1 MARHPIHEYFRP
13 AQQDSPM
20 TWKPFPD
27 NPEAQIMGWLQHE
40 NYSACYI
47 PIIDNAPVFKFFYCS
62 TCRAWKRISTSTGHI
77 RIHYD
82 SVSHSDERFL
92 EKNQMTPDMASR
104 MMKATTFFL
113 LTNGLPF
120 RLIDD
125 QYFQVLP
132 TLGHRRKLKEVSR
145 KMARSVLNSIKQ
157 TLARVSYCSLSVDE
171 WADVT
176 RQRYIG
182 VSCHTR
188 LEGIM
193 RVFTIA
199 HYSVATAIG
208 PDGRDHLNAKDVAT
222 IVHEVMKD
230 FQICKKTLLIVTDRA
245 SIMQNALTLLT
256 DMRLEDGLVPVL
268 GAPCVCH
275 VVNSLL
281 SKFVKLVSP
290 AVQDVIDIQNKLS
303 HSEVFANKLLREEH
317 EITRIPGYCPVRWYS
332 LFEMLKAMKRLKE
345 PILSFYQIELLQHIP
360 TSVWTTIDELLPLTD
375 VVKSATKALEGE
387 RYSTICFVLQAF
399 QRIHDKA
406 MELPQVNVS
415 YEEPIKAWNEYY
427 QKTVQACR
435 HQWYPL
441 LEVACFLHPGIN
453 HSKFL
458 TSSDRLEIANYLEK
472 NHAWTDLTMMPAIDR
487 ALHENATTPTRTTAV
502 YRARTDEV
510 RRNPTP
516 LVEAVQ
522 KGASHDKDALR
533 SLMDNEKGTAQVHRT
548 QTIKDEMNAYITMLR
563 PGLMPE
569 DFWNHHEDDLP
580 RLSTIARRLMAIIPS
595 SAATESSVV
604 QGALN

>member
-104 MMKATTFFL
+104 MMKATTLFL

-132 TLGHRRKLKEVSR
+132 TLGHRSKLKEVSR

-290 AVQDVIDIQNKLS
+290 AVQDVIDIQNKFCGTIFVGYSNNQESPLFLS
-303 HSEVFANKLLREEH
+303 KHMLSKEKDFPLVVFSKENCTSFYK
-317 EITRIPGYCPVRWYS
+317 G
-332 LFEMLKAMKRLKE
+332 RLKYIAE
-345 PILSFYQIELLQHIP
+345 SMFIEDSLKQISCGKTYGLINNKNKNSFQDHQQNH
-360 TSVWTTIDELLPLTD
+360 
-375 VVKSATKALEGE
+375 
-387 RYSTICFVLQAF
+387 
-399 QRIHDKA
+399 
-406 MELPQVNVS
+406 
-415 YEEPIKAWNEYY
+415 
-427 QKTVQACR
+427 QKM
-435 HQWYPL
+435 
-441 LEVACFLHPGIN
+441 
-453 HSKFL
+453 K
-458 TSSDRLEIANYLEK
+458 K
-472 NHAWTDLTMMPAIDR
+472 NHNYFSQFLIYCISFIVTSIA
-487 ALHENATTPTRTTAV
+487 AV
-502 YRARTDEV
+502 YI
-510 RRNPTP
+510 
-516 LVEAVQ
+516 
-522 KGASHDKDALR
+522 S
-533 SLMDNEKGTAQVHRT
+533 
-548 QTIKDEMNAYITMLR
+548 
-563 PGLMPE
+563 
-569 DFWNHHEDDLP
+569 NHFIFPQRKLF
-580 RLSTIARRLMAIIPS
+580 
-595 SAATESSVV
+595 
-604 QGALN
+604 